1 MDINILSNIIKNR
14 RSTFPPM
21 YTGEKV
27 PDEQIKILLENANYA
42 PTHKLTEPWRF
53 HVFTGNGLQ
62 QLSDFAVKWY
72 IENTADDKTS
82 ELKLNKTKS
91 NPLKS
96 SHVIALCMQRDSN
109 ESVPEWEELASLAM
123 AVQNMWLTATAL
135 GLGCYWSSPQSI
147 HSAHEILS
155 LAPGE
160 KCYGW
165 FYIGVPQ
172 DGLSLISKRIPIEAK
187 VKWYR

>member
-27 PDEQIKILLENANYA
+27 QDEKIKILLENANYA

-53 HVFTGNGLQ
+53 HVITGDGLQ
-62 QLSDFAVKWY
+62 QLSDFAVSWY
-72 IENTADDKTS
+72 LQNTPAENIS
-82 ELKLNKTKS
+82 QIKLSKTKS

-96 SHVIALCMQRDSN
+96 SHVIALCLQRDPA
-109 ESVPEWEELASLAM
+109 ESIPEWEELASLAM
-123 AVQNMWLTATAL
+123 AVQNMWLSATAL
-135 GLGCYWSSPQSI
+135 GIGCYWSTPGSI

-160 KCYGW
+160 KCFGW

-172 DGLSLISKRIPIEAK
+172 DGLSLTSKRVPIESK
-187 VKWYR
+187 VKWYK